1 MARVYLEGSIS
12 KFGTEFTVKKGMSVA
27 NIFKLI
33 SAQVEGFRNHLI
45 EAAESGIEF
54 TIQHGKDFLGEE
66 DLLLNLAKDDIII
79 TELPAGAKGGGG
91 KILAAIAIA
100 AILIINPAGIFSAIS
115 YLPGS
120 AIGQTGLVAVTTGL
134 NAGGLA
140 LAAVATSLAITGIT
154 ELIAPGPEVDSA
166 DTNQASLFNGPINNV
181 SQGQAIPIA
190 YGEMI
195 VGGTPISASYSSA
208 SIQPSFLTVSP
219 TASLSNNPQ
228 SSPPSTTVYNGVP
241 VFTSVIAAG
250 DFSFGTQLG
259 FNFEF
264 DLRGSL

>member
-12 KFGTEFTVKKGMSVA
+12 KFGTEFPVKEGMSVA

-100 AILIINPAGIFSAIS
+100 AAVYFTGGAI
-115 YLPGS
+115 
-120 AIGQTGLVAVTTGL
+120 
-134 NAGGLA
+134 
-140 LAAVATSLAITGIT
+140 LAAGPVTAGTQTALGAVQLIGYGIATNLAITGLT

-166 DTNQASLFNGPINNV
+166 DTNQASLFNGPINSV
-181 SQGQAIPIA
+181 RQGQAIPIA

-195 VGGTPISASYSSA
+195 VGGTPISASYSSEP
-208 SIQPSFLTVSP
+208 IQPSFLTVSP

-250 DFSFGTQLG
+250 GFSFGTQLG